1 MAHVAKRGKHMPI
14 DLTQW
19 MIIASAVLLAAG
31 LFVWWITASKNLTIF
46 RRYNRRLER
55 LEKKYDINLS
65 LKKVRFK
72 HATPIALSH
81 IHRNIGNLALVNHS
95 ISAFNVVYRDHHTK
109 DHKAFIQSL
118 SALSDL
124 APFYDTLHFKDES
137 GWLVAGDIMRYF
149 VNRRH
154 WINDRMLIRIFGT
167 KKYEKRGNRL
177 YRAYSSFFVTVKIK
191 KGLPEALVVEYP
203 ELEYV
208 MKRIGKSNDE
218 GHRVGWWKY
227 RFIVNHDRLVLFYKR
242 FVTRKLEDV
251 RTLENINYIVENRSV
266 YEECASIREAMLK
279 MAKIQN
285 LNEITLTEIDT
296 MSGPQFQDWCQDALE
311 AIYDV
316 KTTKFLR
323 DQKVDFMLEG
333 NARVPK
339 TVVLVFRQE
348 RPIGAINIEEVQKAC
363 FLHDADKGLIITNGE
378 FTKDARDLAQ
388 GTVVTLIS
396 RNDLID
402 LIAKNNN
409 TVNA

>member
-1 MAHVAKRGKHMPI
+1 LASIAKRGNDMPS
-14 DLTQW
+14 DLNQW
-19 MIIASAVLLAAG
+19 IIIASAVILAAG
-31 LFVWWITASKNLTIF
+31 LFIWWVTATKNLTIY
-46 RRYNRRLER
+46 RRYNRRLGR
-55 LEKKYDINLS
+55 LETKYDINLS

-72 HATPIALSH
+72 HVTPLPLSH
-81 IHRNIGNLALVNHS
+81 IHRNIGNLALVNNS
-95 ISAFNVVYRDHHTK
+95 ISAFHAVYRGRHNK
-109 DHKAFIQSL
+109 DHKAFIQSI
-118 SALSDL
+118 SALPDL
-124 APFYDTLHFKDES
+124 APFYDAFHFVDES
-137 GWLVAGDIMRYF
+137 GWHVAGDIMRYF

-154 WINDRMLIRIFGT
+154 FVNDRLLIRIFGT
-167 KKYEKRGNRL
+167 KEYEKRGHKL

-191 KGLPEALVVEYP
+191 KGLPEAQIVEYP

-208 MKRIGKSNDE
+208 MKRIGKSNYE
-218 GHRVGWWKY
+218 GHRVGWWQY

-242 FVTRKLEDV
+242 FLSRRLEDV
-251 RTLENINYIVENRSV
+251 RMLENINYIVENRSV
-266 YEECASIREAMLK
+266 YEECASIHEAMLK

-316 KTTKFLR
+316 KTIRFLH
-323 DQKVDFMLEG
+323 DKNVDFMLEG

-378 FTKDARDLAQ
+378 FTKAARDLAQ
-388 GTVVTLIS
+388 GTIVTLIS

-409 TVNA
+409 KVNA